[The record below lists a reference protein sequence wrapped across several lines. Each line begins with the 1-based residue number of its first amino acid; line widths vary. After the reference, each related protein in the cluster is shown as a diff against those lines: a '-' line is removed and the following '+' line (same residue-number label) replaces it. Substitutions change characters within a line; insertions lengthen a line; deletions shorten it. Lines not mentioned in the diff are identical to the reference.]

1 MKAIILDIEGT
12 TTDINFVHKVLFPY
26 SAKKFPDF
34 LKNNESN
41 PEVVNVLNKIRQNY
55 LKPDSSLDE
64 ILSLIQSWID
74 EDKKIGE
81 LKSLQGM
88 IWKDGFESK
97 EYTSHLY
104 DEVLDCLKDWKERGI
119 DLYIYSSGSVQAQ
132 KLLFGHTINGDVT
145 VLFSGYF
152 DTTVGGKKESTSY
165 QNILNEIRL
174 SGNEVLFL
182 SDNEE
187 ELDAA
192 KVVGVN
198 TLHVNRDGLYEKSK
212 HKIIENFKEVEL

>member
-88 IWKDGFESK
+88 IWKDGFEKKVNEDSLQK
-97 EYTSHLY
+97 FV
-104 DEVLDCLKDWKERGI
+104 D
-119 DLYIYSSGSVQAQ
+119 YI
-132 KLLFGHTINGDVT
+132 
-145 VLFSGYF
+145 
-152 DTTVGGKKESTSY
+152 
-165 QNILNEIRL
+165 NEI
-174 SGNEVLFL
+174 
-182 SDNEE
+182 
-187 ELDAA
+187 
-192 KVVGVN
+192 
-198 TLHVNRDGLYEKSK
+198 
-212 HKIIENFKEVEL
+212 